1 MDTTLSTRLG
11 TNLPEVKDDALIV
24 RDAQGAERQVKLS
37 SAQLA
42 AMEWLINDGSVKEA
56 AEYAGVC
63 RQTVREWI
71 NQDEDFQ
78 AAMEVWK
85 RYVWKM
91 NEAKLV
97 GLSAS
102 AIQVVAAAIQEKGD
116 VKAALAVLK
125 SLGILGK
132 GK

>member
-11 TNLPEVKDDALIV
+11 TNLPEVKDGALIV

-42 AMEWLINDGSVKEA
+42 AMEWLINDGTVKEA

-63 RQTVREWI
+63 RQTVSEWI

-78 AAMEVWK
+78 AAMETWK
-85 RYVWKM
+85 RYVCKM
-91 NEAKLV
+91 TEAKLV
-97 GLSAS
+97 GLGAS
-102 AIQVVAAAIQEKGD
+102 AIQVVATAIQEKGD